1 MTYHNPLPDDLKR
14 DWGIVT
20 IAQDFLPD
28 EFRKDY
34 TKSER
39 VMMAFDAQ
47 PTLVSQPNAAIPFMA
62 TTYVDPETIRIL
74 QTPNKG
80 AEIIGEKKLGD
91 WNTTTVM
98 FERVENTG
106 RAVAYGDY
114 NDDGNTNVNIDFPQ
128 RQAFKFQTIVEY
140 GDDAAERASL
150 AKLNFIA
157 EMKNSAVIVMEKF
170 RDLSYHVGIAG
181 LQLYGL
187 LNDPGLSAAITPSTK
202 QAGGTKWV
210 NNGIVVASP
219 NEIMVD
225 FQALIATAITQAP
238 GYIDNNEA
246 FTFVGPPIV
255 ALAMTATNSF
265 GLTAMEMIKKTFPNI
280 KIITDPRYAT
290 TAGNLVQLW
299 ADKFDGHDVGYCGFG
314 EKLREFPVVR
324 GLSAAKQ
331 KVAGTTLGAIVRYGL
346 GVAQML
352 GV

>member
-1 MTYHNPLPDDLKR
+1 MSYHAPLPEDLKR

-39 VMMAFDAQ
+39 IMLAMDAQ
-47 PTLVSQPNAAIPFMA
+47 PTLVSQPNAGIPFMA
-62 TTYVDPETIRIL
+62 TTFVDPETIRIL

-80 AEIIGEKKLGD
+80 AEIIGEKKVGD

-106 RAVAYGDY
+106 RVVAYGDY

-157 EMKNSAVIVMEKF
+157 EMKNSGVIVMEKF
-170 RDLSYHVGIAG
+170 RDLSYHLGIAG
-181 LQLYGL
+181 LQLYGV

-202 QAGGTKWV
+202 AAGGTKWV

-225 FQALIATAITQAP
+225 VQALVATLITQAP
-238 GYIDNNEA
+238 GYIENDGS
-246 FTFVGPPIV
+246 FVLVGPPIL
-255 ALAMTATNSF
+255 ALALTATNSF
-265 GLTAMEMIKKTFPNI
+265 GLTAMSMIKATFPNI

-290 TAGNLVQLW
+290 TAGNIIQLW
-299 ADKFDGHDVGYCGFG
+299 ADKFDGHDVGYCAFG

-324 GLSAAKQ
+324 ELSAAKQ
-331 KVAGTTLGAIVRYGL
+331 KIAATTMGAIVRYGL

-352 GV
+352 GI

>member
-1 MTYHNPLPDDLKR
+1 MSYHAPLPDDFKR

-34 TKSER
+34 TKSDR
-39 VMMAFDAQ
+39 VMMALDAQ
-47 PTLVSQPNAAIPFMA
+47 PTLVTQPNAAIPFMA

-80 AEIIGEKKLGD
+80 AQIIGEKKLGD

-106 RAVAYGDY
+106 RVVAYGDY

-170 RDLSYHVGIAG
+170 RDQSYHLGIAG
-181 LQLYGL
+181 LQLYGI
-187 LNDPGLSAAITPSTK
+187 LNDPGLSPAITPSTK
-202 QAGGTKWV
+202 AAGGTKWV

-225 FQALIATAITQAP
+225 TQALIGTLITQAP
-238 GYIDNNEA
+238 GYIDNDAA
-246 FTFVGPPIV
+246 FTLVGPPILG
-255 ALAMTATNSF
+255 LAMTSVNSF
-265 GLTAMEMIKKTFPNI
+265 GQIAMKMIKESFPNI
-280 KIITDPRYAT
+280 KVLTDPRYAT
-290 TAGNLVQLW
+290 PAGNIIQLW

-324 GLSAAKQ
+324 ELSAAKQ
-331 KVAGTTLGAIVRYGL
+331 KVAATTLGAIVRYGL
-346 GVAQML
+346 GVAQMI

>member
-1 MTYHNPLPDDLKR
+1 MTYHSSLPEDLKR

-28 EFRKDY
+28 DVRRDY
-34 TKSER
+34 TKSDR
-39 VMMAFDAQ
+39 VMLALDAQ
-47 PTLVSQPNAAIPFMA
+47 PTLVTQPNAAIPFMA

-106 RAVAYGDY
+106 RVVAYGDY

-170 RDLSYHVGIAG
+170 RDLSYHFGIAG
-181 LQLYGL
+181 LQLYGI
-187 LNDPGLSAAITPSTK
+187 LNDPGPFRRDHPVHQGGRRHEVGEQRDRCGLAQRNHGRHPGARRDAYHAGARLYRQRWPVHARWPANSRAGDDGNQLRSASRR
-202 QAGGTKWV
+202 W
-210 NNGIVVASP
+210 
-219 NEIMVD
+219 
-225 FQALIATAITQAP
+225 
-238 GYIDNNEA
+238 
-246 FTFVGPPIV
+246 
-255 ALAMTATNSF
+255 
-265 GLTAMEMIKKTFPNI
+265 
-280 KIITDPRYAT
+280 R
-290 TAGNLVQLW
+290 W
-299 ADKFDGHDVGYCGFG
+299 
-314 EKLREFPVVR
+314 
-324 GLSAAKQ
+324 
-331 KVAGTTLGAIVRYGL
+331 
-346 GVAQML
+346 
-352 GV
+352 